1 MAACNSNLSHP
12 LGLLQLSLSTKSV
25 MMSGKRKFSQ
35 ELKDSKADM
44 RTFNLGQAL
53 DIPCKIR
60 KFASGHVY
68 SHTTGNAQ
76 ASFQMFTN
84 KRFSAHQLVH
94 FRAHCTPK

>member
-1 MAACNSNLSHP
+1 
-12 LGLLQLSLSTKSV
+12 
-25 MMSGKRKFSQ
+25 MSGKRKLLQ

-53 DIPCKIR
+53 DIPYQIR
-60 KFASGHVY
+60 KFASGHVG

-76 ASFQMFTN
+76 AGAQMFTS
-84 KRFSAHQLVH
+84 KKFSAYRLVH